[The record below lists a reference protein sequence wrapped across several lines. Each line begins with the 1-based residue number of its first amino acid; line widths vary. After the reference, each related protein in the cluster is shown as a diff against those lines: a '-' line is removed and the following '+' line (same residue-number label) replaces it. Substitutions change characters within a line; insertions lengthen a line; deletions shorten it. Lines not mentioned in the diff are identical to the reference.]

1 MLTAHRLS
9 FPTCL
14 FHPRSIHLLCHLDS
28 PSAANLPCLGLQQQ
42 TGPEVSELCGSY
54 RVPSRSSLLPLRTL
68 SPGES
73 RSQAKPPVLPT
84 SITSL
89 TWRECCTTGQQATR
103 SPALRGHNNPRE
115 KQTRAFQ
122 QVQQWQVTSYFS
134 IRQHRID
141 SRSGSRGRVTNNPRR
156 GQHRFELFRQRMY
169 RLSQNNRYTPFG
181 SEDARGFLCRGQT
194 SSPQAVGGRMEEEP
208 LSRLIL
214 AILFACTRVDT
225 CHPWNCMHSISMHP
239 LCTFS
244 PCQELRI
251 KKT

>member
-1 MLTAHRLS
+1 MLTVHRLS

-89 TWRECCTTGQQATR
+89 TWRESVAQLANKPHTVQHCVVTTTHGENRHGLSNRFNNGR
-103 SPALRGHNNPRE
+103 SLL
-115 KQTRAFQ
+115 
-122 QVQQWQVTSYFS
+122 
-134 IRQHRID
+134 I
-141 SRSGSRGRVTNNPRR
+141 
-156 GQHRFELFRQRMY
+156 
-169 RLSQNNRYTPFG
+169 SQSANTG
-181 SEDARGFLCRGQT
+181 
-194 SSPQAVGGRMEEEP
+194 
-208 LSRLIL
+208 
-214 AILFACTRVDT
+214 
-225 CHPWNCMHSISMHP
+225 
-239 LCTFS
+239 
-244 PCQELRI
+244 
-251 KKT
+251 